1 MPTLVLIDGHALVH
15 RAFHALPPLTT
26 GKGEL
31 VNAIYGFASTMLK
44 VLNEVKPEYI
54 AVAFDRAAPT
64 FRHVEFEAYKAHRT
78 RAPEGLPEQFARVRQ
93 LVEAFGIPIF
103 EVDGFEADDVL
114 GTLARQAEEREVS
127 TLIVTG
133 DTDALQ
139 LVSPRTQVLTPQR
152 VFSETTIYDEEAVR
166 QRYGLEPRQL
176 VDFKAL
182 KGDPSDNIPGVPGI
196 GERTAQKLLQEHGTL
211 EGIYAHLEQLP
222 EKQRRLLANNE
233 AIARQS
239 QHLATIVRDVP
250 ITLDLERCRISG
262 YDRSRVVELLR
273 ELEFR
278 SLLPR
283 LPSTVEAAPPE
294 QAATVS
300 SAPPAEPRQ
309 MEMFAAG
316 EPERRATVQVA
327 PPPALGDYKVVSTSA
342 ALDELVRTLATSP
355 EFAVDV
361 ESTGLD
367 AMRADLV
374 GLSFSVEPGRAYY
387 VPVGHTPEA
396 AAESGQLPLRQVVD
410 RLGPLL
416 ADARHPKVGH
426 NIKFDLLVLA
436 GAGIELDGLAFD
448 TMLAA
453 YLLEAAQR
461 PLGLKDLAFSRL
473 GLELAPIQDLIG
485 RGRSQVTMAEVPV
498 GAATIYACA
507 DADASLRLRQ
517 QLEPELRQ
525 QGLWQLFTDVEMPL
539 VPVLA
544 RMERTGVA
552 LDVPYLQAMSAELYQ
567 RVKELERRI
576 YAEVGHQFNL
586 NSPQQLGSVLF
597 DELGLPSAR
606 RTKTGHSTEA
616 AILER
621 LRGAHPVLDMILEY
635 RQLVKLKS
643 TYVDALPA
651 LVNPRT
657 GRVHTSF
664 NQAVASTGRL
674 SSSDPN
680 LQNIPVR
687 TELGRRV
694 RRAFIAGEP
703 EHVLLSADYSQVE
716 LRILA
721 HITQDERLVGAFAAD
736 EDIHAATAA
745 ELFGVPLAA
754 VTSEMRRLAKTV
766 NFGVLYGMREYGLSQ
781 RADLSMEDATAY
793 INRYLTK
800 YAGVRGYIND
810 TLEQVR
816 REGYVTTLL
825 GRRRPI
831 PEVNSPAY
839 PVRQAA
845 ERMAINAPIQ
855 GTAADIIKLAMI
867 RLDEALRARGLP
879 NALLLQVHD
888 ELLLEVPRTRLA
900 EIAELTRET
909 MASAFPISVPLKVD
923 VSAGPN
929 WDEMEKVV

>member
-1 MPTLVLIDGHALVH
+1 MPTLIIVDGNALIH
-15 RAFHALPPLTT
+15 RGFHALPPLTT

-31 VNAIYGFASTMLK
+31 VNAVYGFASTLLK
-44 VLNEVKPEYI
+44 VLHDFKPEYV

-64 FRHVEFEAYKAHRT
+64 FRHVEYAAYKAHRPK
-78 RAPEGLPEQFARVRQ
+78 APEGLAEQFGRVRQ
-93 LVEAFGIPIF
+93 LVEALGIPIF
-103 EVDGFEADDVL
+103 EIDGFEADDLL
-114 GTLARQAEEREVS
+114 GTLSRQAEALGVS
-127 TLIVTG
+127 TLIVTA

-139 LVSPRTQVLTPQR
+139 LVSPLVRVLTPQR

-166 QRYGLEPRQL
+166 QRYALEPKQL

-182 KGDPSDNIPGVPGI
+182 KGDPSDNIPGVPGV

-211 EGIYAHLEQLP
+211 DGIYAHLDRLP
-222 EKQRRLLANNE
+222 EKQRLLLASNE

-239 QHLATIVRDVP
+239 RHLAAIVRDVP
-250 ITLDLERCRISG
+250 VELNLERCRAG
-262 YDRSRVVELLR
+262 AYDRARVVDLLR
-273 ELEFR
+273 ELGFR

-283 LPSTVEAAPPE
+283 LPDILQTGPPEPAAPTI
-294 QAATVS
+294 ATGQE
-300 SAPPAEPRQ
+300 EPQQ
-309 MEMFAAG
+309 MALFAAEG
-316 EPERRATVQVA
+316 TVKRTVVQVA
-327 PPPALGDYKVVSTSA
+327 PPPAPGDYRVVSTA
-342 ALDELVRTLATSP
+342 ATLEELVRTLATSP

-367 AMRADLV
+367 AIRAELV
-374 GLSFSVEPGRAYY
+374 GLSFSVEPGHAYY
-387 VPVGHTPEA
+387 VPVGHTPDA
-396 AAESGQLPLRQVVD
+396 AAESGQLAREQVLE
-410 RLGPLL
+410 RLAPLL
-416 ADARHPKVGH
+416 ADAKQPKVGH
-426 NIKFDLLVLA
+426 NIKYDLLVLA
-436 GAGIELDGLAFD
+436 GAGCQLASPSFD

-473 GLELAPIQDLIG
+473 GLELTHIQDVIG

-498 GAATIYACA
+498 AAATAYACA
-507 DADASLRLRQ
+507 DADVTMRLRQ

-544 RMERTGVA
+544 RMERAGVA
-552 LDVPYLQAMSAELYQ
+552 LDVPYLQAMSAELHQ
-567 RVKELERRI
+567 RITELERRI

-586 NSPQQLGSVLF
+586 NSPQQLGNVLF
-597 DELGLPSAR
+597 NELGLPSAR

-621 LRGAHPVLDMILEY
+621 LRGAHPVLDLILEY

-643 TYVDALPA
+643 TYVDALPT

-694 RRAFIAGEP
+694 RRAFCAGKP

-721 HITQDERLVGAFAAD
+721 HITQDERLVSAFAND

-745 ELFGVPLAA
+745 ELFGVPLAD
-754 VTSEMRRLAKTV
+754 VTSDMRRLAKTV

-800 YAGVRGYIND
+800 YAGVRGYLNGVLD
-810 TLEQVR
+810 QVR
-816 REGYVTTLL
+816 RDGYVTTLL

-831 PEVNSPAY
+831 PEINSPAY
-839 PVRQAA
+839 QVRQGA

-867 RLDEALRARGLP
+867 RLDAALQARGLP
-879 NALLLQVHD
+879 EALLLQVHD
-888 ELLLEVPRTRLA
+888 ELLLEVPRPRLA

-909 MASAFPISVPLKVD
+909 MANAFPLTIPLKVD
-923 VSAGPN
+923 VAAGPN
-929 WDEMEKVV
+929 WGEMEKA